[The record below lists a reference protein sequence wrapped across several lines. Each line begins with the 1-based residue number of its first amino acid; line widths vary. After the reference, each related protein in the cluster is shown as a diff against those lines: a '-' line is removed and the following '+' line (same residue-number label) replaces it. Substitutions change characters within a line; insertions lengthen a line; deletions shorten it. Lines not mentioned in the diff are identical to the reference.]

1 MAPVPTQRGAVAD
14 ATAVA
19 AYKGVLQRVL
29 DNRPSG
35 TRYRLAAAMGKNR
48 SFISQITNPAY
59 LVPIPATHLDALFE
73 ICHFSSDER
82 REFLEAYSRAHPR
95 RLRIVAT
102 DDNGGQ
108 PQKLRTITLAV
119 PDLGDARRNRIFEE
133 TLADFARRM
142 AHLARNDTD
151 KR

>member
-1 MAPVPTQRGAVAD
+1 MAPTPTRRGTVAD

-35 TRYRLAAAMGKNR
+35 TRHRLAAAMGKNR
-48 SFISQITNPAY
+48 SFVSQITNPSY

-95 RLRIVAT
+95 RLRIVGA
-102 DDNGGQ
+102 DDGDHA
-108 PQKLRTITLAV
+108 QKLRTITLAV

-142 AHLARNDTD
+142 AQLARDDTD